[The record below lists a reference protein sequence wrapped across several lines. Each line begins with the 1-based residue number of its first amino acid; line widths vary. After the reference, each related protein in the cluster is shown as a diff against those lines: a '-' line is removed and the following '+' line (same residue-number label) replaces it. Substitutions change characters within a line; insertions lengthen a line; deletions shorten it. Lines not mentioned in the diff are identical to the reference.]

1 MRPLNSEL
9 LKEKINEYF
18 NYIKTIYLNEF
29 SKYLQE
35 NTKQFIKESEDI
47 FHFEEDLTFR
57 VTNQKKIIFYLDLKT
72 FVEENNLTDENNLR
86 DISENGKSYISYLIE
101 NQENVYEVIK
111 SKILKEIIYYFCQ
124 GNLDVITIGTI
135 DSLTE
140 YLGDKYKLPYEKW
153 IPSKEK
159 EVSNYLKEIVGEKIL
174 LSSVLNHE
182 ESYIKKAYNL
192 YVEGNELEDYDSLK
206 TSLNKT
212 YKNYYQKIGKVYFV
226 DSLYEYENLDY
237 GITSRSKQIRE
248 EKQNLSMM
256 QLKRLISLKES
267 LLEIESHPFLFSYS
281 EKISIKNS
289 LIEVDK
295 IFQAVLKDGKGH
307 ILDHI
312 GEEFQKIIKLEKV
325 SFPFSQKV
333 WESTLTSVDQY
344 KQGEY
349 FHFLITNSMNSE
361 IVEATYITDNDLIN
375 IKLSRNDY
383 GFIIEPINDGIIYA
397 SSKDFLYRDYS
408 GENNYQ
414 PNYNTVY
421 VGENPIEIDNQED
434 SKLVTPNMI
443 EKDNIKQN
451 MIQNKILIQ
460 KNLCRT
466 VGIFAFSDELEDS
479 PSYNKAE
486 LLAEEY
492 QLPIIKISPRSYFNG
507 VEDSKVRMNI
517 HIKLTETKKEQKSFF
532 EKIKETKD
540 KLFYEEPETINKTI

>member
-1 MRPLNSEL
+1 MNSEL

-72 FVEENNLTDENNLR
+72 FVEENNLTDENNLK

-124 GNLDVITIGTI
+124 GNPDVITIGTI

-192 YVEGNELEDYDSLK
+192 YVEENELEDYDSLK

-295 IFQAVLKDGKGH
+295 IFEAVLKDGKDH

-312 GEEFQKIIKLEKV
+312 GEQYQKIIKLEKM

-333 WESTLTSVDQY
+333 WEATLTSVDQY

>member
-72 FVEENNLTDENNLR
+72 FVEENNLTDGNNLK

-124 GNLDVITIGTI
+124 ANPDVITIGTI

>member
-124 GNLDVITIGTI
+124 GNPDVITIGTI

-192 YVEGNELEDYDSLK
+192 YVEENELEDYDSLK

-540 KLFYEEPETINKTI
+540 KLFYEEPEKINKTI

>member
-1 MRPLNSEL
+1 MNSEL

>member
-57 VTNQKKIIFYLDLKT
+57 VTNQKKIIFHLDLKT
-72 FVEENNLTDENNLR
+72 FVEENNLTDENNLK

-111 SKILKEIIYYFCQ
+111 LKILKKIIYYFCQ
-124 GNLDVITIGTI
+124 GNPDVITIGTI

-256 QLKRLISLKES
+256 QLKRLVSLKES
-267 LLEIESHPFLFSYS
+267 LLEIENHPFLFSYS
-281 EKISIKNS
+281 EKILIKNS

-295 IFQAVLKDGKGH
+295 IFQSILRDGKKN

-312 GEEFQKIIKLEKV
+312 GEEYQKIIKLENM

-333 WESTLTSVDQY
+333 WESTLTSIDQY

-361 IVEATYITDNDLIN
+361 IVEATYITGNDLIN

-421 VGENPIEIDNQED
+421 VGEKPIEIDNQED

>member
-72 FVEENNLTDENNLR
+72 FVEENNLTDENNLK

-124 GNLDVITIGTI
+124 GNPDVITIGTI

-192 YVEGNELEDYDSLK
+192 YVEENELEDYDSLK

-295 IFQAVLKDGKGH
+295 IFQAILKDGKGH

>member
-47 FHFEEDLTFR
+47 FHFEEDLKFR

-72 FVEENNLTDENNLR
+72 FVEENNLTDENNLK

-124 GNLDVITIGTI
+124 GNPDVITIGTI

-192 YVEGNELEDYDSLK
+192 YVEENELEDYDSLK

-212 YKNYYQKIGKVYFV
+212 YKNYYQKIGKVNFV

-295 IFQAVLKDGKGH
+295 IFQAILKDGKGH

>member
-57 VTNQKKIIFYLDLKT
+57 VTNQKKIIFHLDLKT
-72 FVEENNLTDENNLR
+72 FVEENNLTDENNLK

-111 SKILKEIIYYFCQ
+111 LKILKEIIYYFCQ
-124 GNLDVITIGTI
+124 GNPDVITIGTI

-256 QLKRLISLKES
+256 QLKRLVSLKES
-267 LLEIESHPFLFSYS
+267 LLEIENHPFLFSYS
-281 EKISIKNS
+281 EKILIKNS

-295 IFQAVLKDGKGH
+295 IFQSILRDGKKN

-312 GEEFQKIIKLEKV
+312 GEEYQKIIKLENM

-333 WESTLTSVDQY
+333 WESTLTSIDQY

-361 IVEATYITDNDLIN
+361 IVEATYITGNDLIN

-421 VGENPIEIDNQED
+421 VGEKPIEIDNQED

>member
-72 FVEENNLTDENNLR
+72 FVEENNLTDENNLK

-124 GNLDVITIGTI
+124 GNPDVITIGTI

-307 ILDHI
+307 ILEHI

>member
-1 MRPLNSEL
+1 M
-9 LKEKINEYF
+9 
-18 NYIKTIYLNEF
+18 
-29 SKYLQE
+29 
-35 NTKQFIKESEDI
+35 
-47 FHFEEDLTFR
+47 
-57 VTNQKKIIFYLDLKT
+57 
-72 FVEENNLTDENNLR
+72 
-86 DISENGKSYISYLIE
+86 
-101 NQENVYEVIK
+101 
-111 SKILKEIIYYFCQ
+111 
-124 GNLDVITIGTI
+124 
-135 DSLTE
+135 
-140 YLGDKYKLPYEKW
+140 
-153 IPSKEK
+153 
-159 EVSNYLKEIVGEKIL
+159 
-174 LSSVLNHE
+174 
-182 ESYIKKAYNL
+182 
-192 YVEGNELEDYDSLK
+192 
-206 TSLNKT
+206 
-212 YKNYYQKIGKVYFV
+212 
-226 DSLYEYENLDY
+226 YEYENLDY

-256 QLKRLISLKES
+256 QLKRLVSLKES
-267 LLEIESHPFLFSYS
+267 LLEIENHPFLFSYS
-281 EKISIKNS
+281 EKILIKNS

-295 IFQAVLKDGKGH
+295 IFQSILRDGKKN

-312 GEEFQKIIKLEKV
+312 GEEYQKIIKLENM

-333 WESTLTSVDQY
+333 WESTLTSIDQY

-361 IVEATYITDNDLIN
+361 IVEATYITGNDLIN

-421 VGENPIEIDNQED
+421 VGEKPIEIDNQED

>member
-72 FVEENNLTDENNLR
+72 FVEENNLTDENNLK

>member
-1 MRPLNSEL
+1 MNSEL

-57 VTNQKKIIFYLDLKT
+57 VTNQKKIIFHLDLKS
-72 FVEENNLTDENNLR
+72 FIEENNLTDENNLK
-86 DISENGKSYISYLIE
+86 DISENGKSYISYLVE

-124 GNLDVITIGTI
+124 GNPDVITIGTI

-312 GEEFQKIIKLEKV
+312 GEEFQKIIKLEKM

>member
-1 MRPLNSEL
+1 MNSEL

-124 GNLDVITIGTI
+124 GNPDVITIGTI

-192 YVEGNELEDYDSLK
+192 YVEENELEDYDSLK

-295 IFQAVLKDGKGH
+295 IFQAILKDGKGH

-397 SSKDFLYRDYS
+397 SSKDFLYRNYS

>member
-72 FVEENNLTDENNLR
+72 FVEENNLTDENNLK

-124 GNLDVITIGTI
+124 GNPDVITIGTI

-295 IFQAVLKDGKGH
+295 IFQAILKDGKGH
-307 ILDHI
+307 ILEHI

>member
-72 FVEENNLTDENNLR
+72 FVEENNLTDENNLK

-124 GNLDVITIGTI
+124 GNPDVITIGTI

>member
-1 MRPLNSEL
+1 MNSEL

-72 FVEENNLTDENNLR
+72 FVEENNLTDENNLK

-124 GNLDVITIGTI
+124 GNPDVITIGTI

-174 LSSVLNHE
+174 LSSVSNHE

-192 YVEGNELEDYDSLK
+192 YVEENELEDYDSLK

-295 IFQAVLKDGKGH
+295 IFQAILKDGKGH

>member
-9 LKEKINEYF
+9 LKEKIKEYF

-57 VTNQKKIIFYLDLKT
+57 VTNQKKIIFHLDLKS
-72 FVEENNLTDENNLR
+72 FIEENNLTDENNLK
-86 DISENGKSYISYLIE
+86 DISENGKSYISYLVE

-124 GNLDVITIGTI
+124 GNPDVITIGTI

>member
-72 FVEENNLTDENNLR
+72 FVEENNLTDENNLK

-124 GNLDVITIGTI
+124 GNPDVITIGTI

-192 YVEGNELEDYDSLK
+192 YVEENELEDYDSLK

>member
-1 MRPLNSEL
+1 MNSEL
-9 LKEKINEYF
+9 LKEKIKEYF

-57 VTNQKKIIFYLDLKT
+57 VTNQKKIIFHLDLKS
-72 FVEENNLTDENNLR
+72 FIEENNLTDENNLK
-86 DISENGKSYISYLIE
+86 DISENGKSYISYLVE

-124 GNLDVITIGTI
+124 GNPDVITIGTI

>member
-1 MRPLNSEL
+1 MNSEL

-72 FVEENNLTDENNLR
+72 FVEENNLTDENNLK

-124 GNLDVITIGTI
+124 GNPDVITIGTI

-295 IFQAVLKDGKGH
+295 IFQAILKDGKGH
-307 ILDHI
+307 ILEHI

>member
-57 VTNQKKIIFYLDLKT
+57 VTNQKKIIFHLDLKS
-72 FVEENNLTDENNLR
+72 FIEENNLTDENNLK
-86 DISENGKSYISYLIE
+86 DISENGKSYISYLVE

-124 GNLDVITIGTI
+124 GNPDVITIGTI

-237 GITSRSKQIRE
+237 GTTSRSKQIRE

-312 GEEFQKIIKLEKV
+312 GEEYQKIIKLEKM

>member
-57 VTNQKKIIFYLDLKT
+57 VTNQKKITFHLDLKS
-72 FVEENNLTDENNLR
+72 FIEENNLTDENNVR
-86 DISENGKSYISYLIE
+86 DISENGKNYISYLIE

-124 GNLDVITIGTI
+124 GNPDVITIGTI

-256 QLKRLISLKES
+256 QLKRLVSLKES
-267 LLEIESHPFLFSYS
+267 LLEIENHPFLFSYS
-281 EKISIKNS
+281 EKILIKNS

-295 IFQAVLKDGKGH
+295 IFQSILRDGKKN

-312 GEEFQKIIKLEKV
+312 GEEYQKIIKLENM

-333 WESTLTSVDQY
+333 WESTLTSIDQY
-344 KQGEY
+344 KQGKD

-361 IVEATYITDNDLIN
+361 IVEATYITSDDLIN

-421 VGENPIEIDNQED
+421 VGEKPIEIDNQED

-492 QLPIIKISPRSYFNG
+492 QLPIVKISPRSYFNG

-532 EKIKETKD
+532 EKIKETRN
-540 KLFYEEPETINKTI
+540 KLFYDEQEPLKKTI

>member
-57 VTNQKKIIFYLDLKT
+57 VTNQKKIIFHLDLKS
-72 FVEENNLTDENNLR
+72 FIEENNLTDENNLK
-86 DISENGKSYISYLIE
+86 DISENGKSYISYLVE

-124 GNLDVITIGTI
+124 GNPDVITIGTI

-312 GEEFQKIIKLEKV
+312 GEEFQKIIKLEKM

>member
-1 MRPLNSEL
+1 MNSEL

-72 FVEENNLTDENNLR
+72 FVEENNLTDENNLK

-124 GNLDVITIGTI
+124 GNPDVITIGTI

-192 YVEGNELEDYDSLK
+192 YVEENELEDYDSLK

>member
-1 MRPLNSEL
+1 MNSEL

-72 FVEENNLTDENNLR
+72 FVEENNLTDENNLK

-124 GNLDVITIGTI
+124 GNPDVITIGTI

-192 YVEGNELEDYDSLK
+192 YVEENELEDYDSLK

-295 IFQAVLKDGKGH
+295 IFQAILKDGKGH

>member
-72 FVEENNLTDENNLR
+72 FVEENNLTDENNLK

-124 GNLDVITIGTI
+124 GNPDVITIGTI

-267 LLEIESHPFLFSYS
+267 LLEIEGHPFLFSYS

-295 IFQAVLKDGKGH
+295 IFQAILKDGKGH

-479 PSYNKAE
+479 TSYNKAE

>member
-1 MRPLNSEL
+1 MNSEL

-72 FVEENNLTDENNLR
+72 FVEENNLTDGNNLK

-124 GNLDVITIGTI
+124 ANPDVITIGTI